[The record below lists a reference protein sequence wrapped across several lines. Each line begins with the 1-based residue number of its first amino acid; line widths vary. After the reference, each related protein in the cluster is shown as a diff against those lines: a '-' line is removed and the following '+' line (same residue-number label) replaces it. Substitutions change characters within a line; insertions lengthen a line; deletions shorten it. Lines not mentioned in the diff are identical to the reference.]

1 MITIRSNVFET
12 NSSSAHCIVIAPDDQ
27 FDKFVAGELYASYGE
42 YKGFAEARLLT
53 LDEVYELYTSYINR
67 EIEWLKK
74 HHEDTSDMVAASKE
88 VFQWCANHPKEFDEL
103 FNEEKLADNVP
114 ECVLNFKVDNE
125 SACGTLNY
133 WLDDINNPM
142 SYAKVVYESENFTTS
157 YDGYDSEA
165 PSSKDGKTSMHA
177 VWYY

>member
-27 FDKFVAGELYASYGE
+27 FDKFVSGELYASYGE
-42 YKGFAEARLLT
+42 YKGCAEARLLT
-53 LDEVYELYTSYINR
+53 FDEVYELYAGYINR
-67 EIEWLKK
+67 EIEWLQK
-74 HHEDTSDMVAASKE
+74 HNEDTSDMVVPSKE
-88 VFQWCANHPKEFDEL
+88 VFQWCINHPKEFEEL
-103 FNEEKLADNVP
+103 CGDEKLADNVP
-114 ECVLNFKVDNE
+114 ECVLNYKVDNE
-125 SACGTLNY
+125 SACETLRY

-142 SYAKVVYESENFTTS
+142 SYAKVVYETENFTTG
-157 YDGYDSEA
+157 YDGYDSES

>member
-42 YKGFAEARLLT
+42 YKGCAEARLLT
-53 LDEVYELYTSYINR
+53 LDEVYELYTGYINR
-67 EIEWLKK
+67 EIEWLNK
-74 HHEDTSDMVAASKE
+74 HHEDTSDMVVPSKE
-88 VFQWCANHPKEFDEL
+88 VFQWCINHPKEFEEL
-103 FNEEKLADNVP
+103 WNEEKLADNVP
-114 ECVLNFKVDNE
+114 ECVINFKVDNG
-125 SACGTLNY
+125 SALGTLNG

-142 SYAKVVYESENFTTS
+142 SYAKVVYETENFTTS

>member
-27 FDKFVAGELYASYGE
+27 FDKFVAGELYASCGE
-42 YKGFAEARLLT
+42 YKGCIEARLLT
-53 LDEVYELYTSYINR
+53 LDEVYEIYKGYIDR

-74 HHEDTSDMVAASKE
+74 NNEDTSDLVMPSKE
-88 VFQWCANHPKEFDEL
+88 VLQWCINHPKEFNEL
-103 FNEEKLADNVP
+103 VNEEKFADDMP
-114 ECVLNFKVDNE
+114 QCVIAFNVDNE
-125 SACGTLNY
+125 SACSTLHY
-133 WLDDINNPM
+133 WLDDISTPL
-142 SYAKVVYESENFTTS
+142 SYAQVVYESDNFTTS

>member
-12 NSSSAHCIVIAPDDQ
+12 NSSSAHCIVIAPDNQ
-27 FDKFVAGELYASYGE
+27 FDKFVAGELYASCGE
-42 YKGFAEARLLT
+42 YKGCIEASLLT
-53 LDEVYELYTSYINR
+53 LDEVYEIYKGHIDR
-67 EIEWLKK
+67 EIEWLNKNN
-74 HHEDTSDMVAASKE
+74 EDTSDMVMPSKE
-88 VFQWCANHPKEFDEL
+88 VFQWCINHPKEFNEL

-114 ECVLNFKVDNE
+114 ECVVAFNVDNE
-125 SACGTLNY
+125 SAFETLQY
-133 WLDDINNPM
+133 WLDDISTPL
-142 SYAKVVYESENFTTS
+142 SYAQVVYESENFTTS